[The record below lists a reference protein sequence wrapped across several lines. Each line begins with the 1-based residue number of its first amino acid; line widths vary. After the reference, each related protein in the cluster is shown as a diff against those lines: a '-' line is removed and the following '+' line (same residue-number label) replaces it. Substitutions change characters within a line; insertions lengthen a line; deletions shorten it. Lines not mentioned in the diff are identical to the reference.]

1 MVKILLIISFLFINE
16 ERYTIK
22 SSKIEFY
29 SYAPL
34 EDITAVNTE
43 SIGAIDLSTN
53 EFLIKIPVSAFE
65 FPNKLMQKHFN
76 DSYLETD
83 KYPECLFRG
92 KILDDMA
99 EGDITLHGQTKKLLV
114 PITFNQSNDII
125 EIKTEFNIVL
135 DDFKIKVPRLLFQ
148 NIAENINV
156 KVESIFSKY
165 KVQ

>member
-34 EDITAVNTE
+34 EDITAINTE

-114 PITFNQSNDII
+114 
-125 EIKTEFNIVL
+125 
-135 DDFKIKVPRLLFQ
+135 LL
-148 NIAENINV
+148 
-156 KVESIFSKY
+156 
-165 KVQ
+165 